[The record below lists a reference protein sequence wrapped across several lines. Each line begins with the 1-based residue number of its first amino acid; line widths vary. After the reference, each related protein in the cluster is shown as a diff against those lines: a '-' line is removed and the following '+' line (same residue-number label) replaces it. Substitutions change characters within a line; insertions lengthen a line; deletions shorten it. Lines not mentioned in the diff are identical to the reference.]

1 MAKRR
6 TIGENPL
13 DAITPNPVTG
23 RDEEKFAEP
32 KAQRSAPVSSAK
44 PQRSARSTSKTVKH
58 EKIAATPA
66 EKIRSQPASQ
76 NDLLSRI
83 QSVEEQSALV
93 KWLAYGAIALALL
106 L

>member
-13 DAITPNPVTG
+13 DAITPNPAAG
-23 RDEEKFAEP
+23 RGEEKFAEP
-32 KAQRSAPVSSAK
+32 KARRPAPITSAK
-44 PQRSARSTSKTVKH
+44 PQRSARSTPKTVKH
-58 EKIAATPA
+58 EKKAASPD
-66 EKIRSQPASQ
+66 ESIGSQPPSQ
-76 NDLLSRI
+76 KDLLNRI
-83 QSVEEQSALV
+83 QSVEEQSALI

>member
-13 DAITPNPVTG
+13 DAITPNPAAG
-23 RDEEKFAEP
+23 RGEEKFAEP
-32 KAQRSAPVSSAK
+32 KAQRPAPVTSAK
-44 PQRSARSTSKTVKH
+44 PQRSARSTPNAVKH
-58 EKIAATPA
+58 EKKAATPA
-66 EKIRSQPASQ
+66 ETIGSQPPSQ
-76 NDLLSRI
+76 KDLLNRI
-83 QSVEEQSALV
+83 QSVEEQSALI

>member
-13 DAITPNPVTG
+13 DAITPDPAAS
-23 RDEEKFAEP
+23 RREEKFTEP
-32 KAQRSAPVSSAK
+32 KAQAPAPVSSAK
-44 PQRSARSTSKTVKH
+44 TQRSAQPTPKAGKLEKGAAISAQDTRSHS
-58 EKIAATPA
+58 P
-66 EKIRSQPASQ
+66 SQK
-76 NDLLSRI
+76 DLLSRI
-83 QSVEEQSALV
+83 QYVEEQSAWI